1 MQNSNCVLII
11 PTLNPNDGFV
21 EFIKTALEYFSRIIV
36 VNDGSNAEFAPIFDA
51 IKSLGGVTY
60 ISHKTNMGKGR
71 AIKSAIEYYQKSA
84 LYLRYQGI
92 ITADSDG
99 QHLLKD
105 ICSIDKA
112 VGENP
117 DKSFFIGYRNLN
129 SPIMPKRSKIGNK
142 VTAFLYRALYGVS
155 LKDTQSGLRAFRNGI
170 ISDMSLISGERFEW
184 EMNVL
189 IKLKDADF
197 KTQEIPIETKYE
209 RVHKSTFRTI
219 KDSSRVM
226 FVLLAGIIK
235 YLLSALCASIVDVG
249 AFALLYYGILPPLNI
264 SIPVAL
270 LIASVISRLS
280 SSVINYLVNRFITF
294 GGKRISR
301 KSIIKYY
308 LLWFFQLITSYGL
321 LTFFSVLFGGGEIVV
336 KIIVDLSL
344 ALLSYQI
351 QLRYVFKKK
360 EQA

>member
-1 MQNSNCVLII
+1 MQNSNCVLIV
-11 PTLNPNDGFV
+11 PTLNPNEKFID
-21 EFIKTALEYFSRIIV
+21 FIKSVLEYFSRIIV
-36 VNDGSNAEFAPIFDA
+36 VNDGSDSEFLPIFDT
-51 IKSLGGVTY
+51 IKEFSGITY
-60 ISHKTNMGKGR
+60 LSHKTNMGKGR

-84 LYLRYQGI
+84 LYVNYQGI

-105 ICSIDKA
+105 ICALDKA
-112 VGENP
+112 VGENL
-117 DKSFFIGYRNLN
+117 DKSFFIGYRDLN
-129 SPIMPKRSKIGNK
+129 SPIMPKRSKFGNK
-142 VTAFLYRALYGVS
+142 VTAFLYRSLYGIR

-170 ISDMSLISGERFEW
+170 ISEAYSISGERFEW

-189 IKLKDADF
+189 IKLKDADY
-197 KTQEIPIETKYE
+197 KIMEIPITTQYE

-219 KDSSRVM
+219 TDSLRVT

-235 YLLSALCASIVDVG
+235 YVGSALCASIVDVG
-249 AFALLYYGILPPLNI
+249 VFALLYYGLLPSLTSSTPI
-264 SIPVAL
+264 AL
-270 LIASVISRLS
+270 LIATVVSRLL
-280 SSVINYLVNRFITF
+280 SSVINYAVNRFITF

-308 LLWFFQLITSYGL
+308 LLWLVQLCASYTL
-321 LTFFSVLFGGGEIVV
+321 VTMFSLLFGGGEIVI
-336 KIIVDLSL
+336 KIIIDLLL

-360 EQA
+360 V